1 VKAQRGLASVAAAG
15 RQATEHHTAPRLFD
29 AIVHPRGP
37 FPSPPRSKKSNRQIS
52 FDDFI
57 ACAIRVRALSA
68 AFRQRD
74 AAQQGFAQLQYDDFM
89 RMVMRL

>member
-1 VKAQRGLASVAAAG
+1 MSRLVPCLLTQLCIPAG
-15 RQATEHHTAPRLFD
+15 
-29 AIVHPRGP
+29 VP
-37 FPSPPRSKKSNRQIS
+37 FPPRSKQSNRQIS

-68 AFRQRD
+68 AFRDRD